1 MENLSAQILQWNIY
15 KQIAFRFVFIF
26 FTLFIVLLDWSVNP
40 VFSYFYYEGNL
51 AEILDWVIS
60 CLGKYVFRI
69 PYTIVSPYDGQHND
83 RIYIYLLY
91 FAMAAIAAI
100 GTILWS
106 ALDRKRT
113 NYETAYYWLTTIVR
127 YYLAFTLFLF
137 ALEKFFKMQFSDI
150 GLYTLTEPVGNLSPM
165 NLAWAFF
172 GYSYSYNIFIGIA
185 ESAAL
190 LLLFRRT
197 MVFGAILTL
206 VTLGNVMAVNF
217 TYDVH
222 AKMYPTALFMM
233 TFFLLLPYL
242 NRLIKFFFTNQATSL
257 PLIQALVFK
266 KRWMNISKNVF
277 KFLLIGYFIIF
288 SVKDYFV
295 SKQKK
300 NNKEMSKSQSE
311 LSGIFDV
318 MSFVVNN
325 DTLLDGSPQR
335 WNQIVIGGS
344 RERIRLR
351 GDSVA
356 YMFVSV
362 DNREL
367 LVYKNP
373 RHLSSNEQEI
383 FNEYGFSQ
391 RTTMN
396 VDSILIAKQ
405 VMSKFQFKLADSA
418 TLMLN
423 GTIDHNSVSITAKKR
438 LVKIKDFRLTKN
450 GFHWVTE

>member
-1 MENLSAQILQWNIY
+1 MNNLSTQSLPWNIY

-26 FTLFIVLLDWSVNP
+26 FILFIVFLDWSVNP
-40 VFSYFYYEGNL
+40 VFSYFYYEGSL

-60 CLGKYVFRI
+60 WLGKYVFRI
-69 PYTIVSPYDGQHND
+69 PYTIISPYDGQHND
-83 RIYIYLLY
+83 RTYIYLLY

-106 ALDRKRT
+106 TLDRKRT
-113 NYETAYYWLTTIVR
+113 NYETLYYWFTTIVR

-137 ALEKFFKMQFSDI
+137 SLEKFFKMQFPDL

-165 NLAWAFF
+165 SLAWAFF

-197 MVFGAILTL
+197 MIFGAILTL

-217 TYDVH
+217 SYDVH
-222 AKMYPTALFMM
+222 AKMYPTALFVM
-233 TFFLLLPYL
+233 TFFLLLPYI
-242 NRLIKFFFTNQATSL
+242 NRFIKFFFTNQATSL
-257 PLIQALVFK
+257 PPIQAPVFT

-277 KFLLIGYFIIF
+277 KFLLIGYFTIF
-288 SVKDYFV
+288 PFLDYYFRLT
-295 SKQKK
+295 QK
-300 NNKEMSKSQSE
+300 SKSQSE

-318 MSFVVNN
+318 KSFVVDK
-325 DTLLDGSPQR
+325 DTLSDANTQR
-335 WNQIVIGGS
+335 WHQIILGGS
-344 RERIRLR
+344 RGRIRLQ
-351 GDSVA
+351 GDSVG
-356 YMFVSV
+356 YIFVSV
-362 DNREL
+362 DNGEL

-373 RHLSSNEQEI
+373 KHLSANEQEI

-391 RTTMN
+391 RITVN
-396 VDSILIAKQ
+396 VDSILIARQ
-405 VMSKFQFKLADSA
+405 VMNKFQFKLADSA

-423 GTIDHNSVSITAKKR
+423 GTIGHNSVSIAAKKR
-438 LVKIKDFRLTKN
+438 SVKLKDFRLIKN